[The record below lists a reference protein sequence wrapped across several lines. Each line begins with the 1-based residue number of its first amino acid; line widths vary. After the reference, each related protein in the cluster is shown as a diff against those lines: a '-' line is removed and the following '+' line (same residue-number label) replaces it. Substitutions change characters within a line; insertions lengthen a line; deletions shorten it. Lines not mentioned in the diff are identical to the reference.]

1 MKVMETDLPGV
12 LIIEPRVFE
21 DERGWFMES
30 YSYRVFKELGIDVVF
45 VQDNH
50 SYSKRKGTFR
60 GIHFQNNPMA
70 QAKLIRC
77 TRGKILDVAVDLR
90 KGSPTYKKWIMVELS
105 EENKRMLFIPKG
117 FGHAFLTLTD
127 DVEVQY
133 KVDQYYSKEHD
144 RSIRWN
150 DPDIG
155 IDWPIKDPIISEKDR
170 NAPFLKDSDCN
181 FVYGGDEQ

>member
-1 MKVMETDLPGV
+1 MRVIETELPGV
-12 LIIEPRVFE
+12 LLIEPDVYR
-21 DERGWFMES
+21 DERGWFIES
-30 YSYRVFKELGIDVVF
+30 YSYKAFKQFGIDIVF

-50 SYSKRKGTFR
+50 SYSKKRWTLR

-70 QAKLIRC
+70 QSKLVRC
-77 TRGKILDVAVDLR
+77 TRGKILDVVVDLR

-105 EENKRMLFIPKG
+105 EDNKRMLFIPKG

-133 KVDQYYSKEHD
+133 KVDEYYSKEYD

-150 DPDIG
+150 DPEIS
-155 IDWPIKDPIISEKDR
+155 IDWPVKDPILSEKDR

-181 FVYGGDEQ
+181 FIYRGEIP

>member
-1 MKVMETDLPGV
+1 MRVIETDLPGV

-30 YSYRVFKELGIDVVF
+30 YSYRVFKELGIDAVF

-50 SYSKRKGTFR
+50 SYSKRKGTLR

-70 QAKLIRC
+70 QTRLVRC

-105 EENKRMLFIPKG
+105 EENKRMLFIPRG

-133 KVDQYYSKEHD
+133 KVDQYYSKELD

-155 IDWPIKDPIISEKDR
+155 IDWPIKDPILSEKDR
-170 NAPFLKDSDCN
+170 NAPLLKESDCN
-181 FVYGGDEQ
+181 FVYGGDEL

>member
-1 MKVMETDLPGV
+1 MKVIETELPEV

-50 SYSKRKGTFR
+50 SYSKKKGTLR
-60 GIHFQNNPMA
+60 GIHFQNDPMA
-70 QAKLIRC
+70 QSKLVRC
-77 TRGKILDVAVDLR
+77 TRGRILDVAVDLR
-90 KGSPTYKKWIMVELS
+90 KGSPTYKKWIMLALS
-105 EENKRMLFIPKG
+105 EENKRMLFIPRG

-155 IDWPIKDPIISEKDR
+155 IDWPIKDPILSEKDR

-181 FVYGGDEQ
+181 FIYVEEKR